1 MRSGNFNPPMET
13 IGEVLRRYREARI
26 SLEKFSE
33 LVKVPVKNLM
43 RLEANEFSSLPEDFY
58 VRNYIK
64 LYAKYLELD
73 FSKLDALYV
82 QQRAGLRQ
90 EIEPGSG
97 NYQKYAKKHFY
108 ITPTMIKVA
117 LLAVLGLALFGYLIF
132 QVRQTFAAPY
142 LKITSPEKD
151 LVIKQNYTEIRG
163 EVEKE
168 SQVFVNDREIFADQ
182 EGHFKIVLDLK
193 SGINIIKV
201 TATKKHSK
209 ESVEYRKILVE

>member
-1 MRSGNFNPPMET
+1 MET
-13 IGEVLRRYREARI
+13 IGEILKRYREPRI
-26 SLEKFSE
+26 KLNEFSA
-33 LVKVPVKNLM
+33 LVKISEKNLA

-58 VRNYIK
+58 VRSYIK
-64 LYAKYLELD
+64 LYAKYLQLD
-73 FSKLDALYV
+73 YPKLEALYV
-82 QQRAGLRQ
+82 QQRSGLLPDM
-90 EIEPGSG
+90 EEHV

-117 LLAVLGLALFGYLIF
+117 FLVLFGLSLLGYLLF
-132 QVRQTFAAPY
+132 QLQQTFSAPY
-142 LKITSPEKD
+142 LKILYPEKD
-151 LVIKQNYTEIRG
+151 IAIQQNFIEIRG

-182 EGHFKIVLDLK
+182 EGKFKITLDLK